1 MVFNQRRLV
10 REILTRRRSIF
21 ITINKFTFN
30 RVKCANPWPSA
41 LENVSFFLINDN
53 CIVTSFAGLFS
64 FITIF
69 SLVIFGPRSVSA
81 SKSESSLSF
90 KAAWKNWIALVVKDS
105 GSRWFNKA
113 GVLLTFSFKGF
124 QTQVLLDNFTLKIFP
139 GQVLPDKLSSK
150 RFAKQVF
157 PQEIS

>member
-1 MVFNQRRLV
+1 MTKRLG
-10 REILTRRRSIF
+10 
-21 ITINKFTFN
+21 
-30 RVKCANPWPSA
+30 KC
-41 LENVSFFLINDN
+41 LFFLIYDN

-113 GVLLTFSFKGF
+113 GVSLTFSFKGF
-124 QTQVLLDNFTLKIFP
+124 QRQVLLDNFTSKIFP

-157 PQEIS
+157 PQKIFLTSFHSQAFVDKVEVKCVPSQVPNKLN